1 VFDSFIDALDPSRI
15 VLLKSEY
22 ESLSFKYRF
31 NLDNF
36 IHENDC
42 SSFPVFSPYTK
53 WPLRNKSLLERMKT
67 ETIDYKQKDTIVFI
81 KALSSRE

>member
-22 ESLSFKYRF
+22 ELLSLKYRF

-42 SSFPVFSPYTK
+42 SFLSGILTVYK
-53 WPLRNKSLLERMKT
+53 NGLLRNKSLLERMKT
-67 ETIDYKQKDTIVFI
+67 ETIDYKQRYNSV
-81 KALSSRE
+81 L

>member
-1 VFDSFIDALDPSRI
+1 VFDSFIALDPSRI

-22 ESLSFKYRF
+22 ELLSLKYRF

-53 WPLRNKSLLERMKT
+53 WPLRNKSLLERMKK
-67 ETIDYKQKDTIVFI
+67 TIDYKQKDTIQFYKSFPFI
-81 KALSSRE
+81 